1 MRHIYIFMFAIAALL
16 IYSCGKH
23 GSSPSGQQQKMIL
36 GKWNLK
42 KEVAIGY
49 IDGVQQPTVTT
60 DASDKGYNYTQFNPD
75 NNFISVSFYNSGGM
89 GSTSLSNVVA
99 VDTLRGNYSF
109 SGSALN
115 LTNPLLPGFIT
126 GTGSFSTGTGSVPVT
141 HLVSQSATIVQLT
154 ASALTLHVE
163 YETTQTVDSNTKTY
177 KSVLDYYFTR

>member
-1 MRHIYIFMFAIAALL
+1 
-16 IYSCGKH
+16 
-23 GSSPSGQQQKMIL
+23 
-36 GKWNLK
+36 
-42 KEVAIGY
+42 
-49 IDGVQQPTVTT
+49 
-60 DASDKGYNYTQFNPD
+60 
-75 NNFISVSFYNSGGM
+75 M

>member
-60 DASDKGYNYTQFNPD
+60 DASD
-75 NNFISVSFYNSGGM
+75 
-89 GSTSLSNVVA
+89 
-99 VDTLRGNYSF
+99 
-109 SGSALN
+109 
-115 LTNPLLPGFIT
+115 
-126 GTGSFSTGTGSVPVT
+126 
-141 HLVSQSATIVQLT
+141 
-154 ASALTLHVE
+154 
-163 YETTQTVDSNTKTY
+163 
-177 KSVLDYYFTR
+177 